1 MKPKRKKQKRIVWV
15 SASIFTAL
23 SCWLAS
29 DQSKRIGRPF
39 RSVVRFSFFLFS
51 FYFIFFLFVFFG
63 FFFIRSGSMDW
74 LLFFFRSFEAVGIGM
89 PNEFTGFLPSFCFV
103 FTVFQLISALQIDC
117 GKRWDTFYR
126 VLLGFIGFYWVLL
139 GFTRSYQVLPSFTG
153 FYRVLPR
160 STDGFVAQVA
170 RSCAKSPTRAAC
182 RCRCA
187 TWNWS
192 PPAKWPSSRSP
203 STARP
208 TRNWPSPSKV
218 RRYRVFFFFFTDFP
232 FLAVAGILVSF
243 NRCHH
248 RRLVTIFFS
257 RSQLFL
263 IGGILLHDV
272 QLHRATPLGGNGP
285 LDREPY
291 IPGRR
296 VVLRT
301 TAAADGFDDNSLIG
315 GREGPT
321 ANLPVKIAGGA
332 RNTFVA
338 EFVPREV
345 GTHTISVDYNGLPVT
360 GTPFTCKVYDA
371 AKVYVSAMPA
381 GVLGKSLQFT
391 GQSTI
396 LLIRIVADDR

>member
-1 MKPKRKKQKRIVWV
+1 MV
-15 SASIFTAL
+15 SLLRLPVRVQNRRHEPRVGVAAQHGTDRRRPSGPVRDHRRRHVQLGT
-23 SCWLAS
+23 
-29 DQSKRIGRPF
+29 GR
-39 RSVVRFSFFLFS
+39 RRQR
-51 FYFIFFLFVFFG
+51 Y
-63 FFFIRSGSMDW
+63 
-74 LLFFFRSFEAVGIGM
+74 
-89 PNEFTGFLPSFCFV
+89 
-103 FTVFQLISALQIDC
+103 
-117 GKRWDTFYR
+117 
-126 VLLGFIGFYWVLL
+126 
-139 GFTRSYQVLPSFTG
+139 
-153 FYRVLPR
+153 
-160 STDGFVAQVA
+160 VATE
-170 RSCAKSPTRAAC
+170 S
-182 RCRCA
+182 
-187 TWNWS
+187 
-192 PPAKWPSSRSP
+192 
-203 STARP
+203 
-208 TRNWPSPSKV
+208 
-218 RRYRVFFFFFTDFP
+218 FFFFFTDFP

-396 LLIRIVADDR
+396 LIRIVADER

>member
-1 MKPKRKKQKRIVWV
+1 MCKIADTSRV
-15 SASIFTAL
+15 SVSLRNMELIAAGQVAQFEITVDGTSN
-23 SCWLAS
+23 SELA
-29 DQSKRIGRPF
+29 
-39 RSVVRFSFFLFS
+39 V
-51 FYFIFFLFVFFG
+51 
-63 FFFIRSGSMDW
+63 
-74 LLFFFRSFEAVGIGM
+74 AVKG
-89 PNEFTGFLPSFCFV
+89 TTLPS
-103 FTVFQLISALQIDC
+103 L
-117 GKRWDTFYR
+117 
-126 VLLGFIGFYWVLL
+126 
-139 GFTRSYQVLPSFTG
+139 
-153 FYRVLPR
+153 
-160 STDGFVAQVA
+160 
-170 RSCAKSPTRAAC
+170 
-182 RCRCA
+182 
-187 TWNWS
+187 
-192 PPAKWPSSRSP
+192 
-203 STARP
+203 
-208 TRNWPSPSKV
+208 
-218 RRYRVFFFFFTDFP
+218 FFFFTDFP

-396 LLIRIVADDR
+396 LIRIVADDR